1 LSITIPQAIEFPLGV
16 NPQVLE
22 AQEQINEFN
31 QLVPFSIAL
40 SFLGF
45 SQVDSIRRHRYN
57 SVLA

>member
-1 LSITIPQAIEFPLGV
+1 V